1 MTPRW
6 PRVSAWLLIAP
17 VLVLVG
23 CGLGRDDG
31 DSTPSGAAS
40 TPGGAPTLAVRADL
54 VDAQV
59 VTWRSWHEV
68 EKALLEFKVSAGPAS
83 CYGAASK
90 VVESATEVRVQLRV
104 GRLPEASE
112 RECAAIAIESIVPV
126 RLAAPLGARR
136 VEPLT

>member
-1 MTPRW
+1 VTPRW
-6 PRVSAWLLIAP
+6 PRVSAWLLIGP

-31 DSTPSGAAS
+31 GG
-40 TPGGAPTLAVRADL
+40 TPGGAPSPPGTAPTLAVRSDL
-54 VDAQV
+54 VDPQV
-59 VTWRSWHEV
+59 VTWRSWRAV
-68 EKALLEFKVSAGPAS
+68 EETLLEFKVSAGPAS

-90 VVESATEVRVQLRV
+90 VMESGTEVRVELRV